1 PRTRPEYPVGS
12 SPHESETCLDGHG
25 AHLGGFTAQPD
36 ADRGDGRL
44 ETAGHLLRTGT
55 RLGEGDQSLRTQAEP
70 GEAERTYHKVIA
82 RDVLPFGVRLK
93 RCLAPLHGRFGGR
106 LLSNGS
112 GGRDHQE
119 YGEGDNRETDDDEQ
133 DE

>member
-1 PRTRPEYPVGS
+1 
-12 SPHESETCLDGHG
+12 
-25 AHLGGFTAQPD
+25 
-36 ADRGDGRL
+36 
-44 ETAGHLLRTGT
+44 
-55 RLGEGDQSLRTQAEP
+55 
-70 GEAERTYHKVIA
+70 RTYHKVIA

-133 DE
+133 DEEQLAEHKPRGRWRGPTGSSLSYGARWLARTSGRKVNVCRDAL